1 MRIIVLNEAMEPI
14 GVIGIVNTLIWVRR
28 YYKCGS
34 FELYFPAQYYDL
46 VRKGSGAYI
55 YRTDRNELGVIRERN
70 FTESDTGKKTAYA
83 KGYFS
88 ETLLENRVINS
99 TYNKSGLLEDI
110 SRDIVDKYCIS
121 SGADRRIPNL
131 SLGARHGIGSSIRL
145 QATGEN
151 VSDQL
156 YTTEQ
161 TQGMSHR
168 LVYSYEVRS
177 LARPGQN

>member
-34 FELYFPAQYYDL
+34 FELYFPAKYYDL
-46 VRKGSGAYI
+46 VRKGSGKYI

-131 SLGARHGIGSSIRL
+131 SLGARHGISTDVYFNDVPVGAFTSPR
-145 QATGEN
+145 N
-151 VSDQL
+151 VSHVLVGCFVLVVDRIPDV
-156 YTTEQ
+156 TEA
-161 TQGMSHR
+161 
-168 LVYSYEVRS
+168 V
-177 LARPGQN
+177 